1 MEEILTLFAFAR
13 LSGARGVFIL
23 TGLTTLRLI
32 IMAPR
37 EEREL
42 RAHTGAADEDYARR
56 VPRFSLV
63 RTRGGPREPRE
74 NL

>member
-1 MEEILTLFAFAR
+1 MKCAPGGQPHYVEEILTLFALAR

-23 TGLTTLRLI
+23 AGLTTLRLI

-56 VPRFSLV
+56 VPPVF
-63 RTRGGPREPRE
+63 PR
-74 NL
+74 